1 MRLSPDPS
9 VSPEAMAEG
18 QRALVRDAAFASLT
32 GALSGGVILVAFA
45 LGPMQIGL
53 LAAIPLMMQAV
64 QLPGIALVE
73 RLRQRRK
80 IAVVVITLAR
90 LVILALALL
99 PFVADLPNRLGW
111 LIAAQFVICALGSL
125 GACAVN
131 SWLHQLIPRTG
142 LGDFFAKRL
151 FWGTAFACAGTLAAG
166 LLVDHPAFRGSLAA
180 YGWAFAAA
188 GSAGLISSYYLARA
202 PEPLMVPS
210 NTEPRCGF
218 ACGRRFA
225 TATFAVCWSSL
236 AHGPSRRTWPRRS

>member
-9 VSPEAMAEG
+9 ISAEAMAEG

-45 LGPMQIGL
+45 LALGAGPMQIGL
-53 LAAIPLMMQAV
+53 LAAIPLMTQAV

-99 PFVADLPNRLGW
+99 PFVADLPNRLAW

-151 FWGTAFACAGTLAAG
+151 FWGTAFACAGTLA
-166 LLVDHPAFRGSLAA
+166 
-180 YGWAFAAA
+180 
-188 GSAGLISSYYLARA
+188 
-202 PEPLMVPS
+202 
-210 NTEPRCGF
+210 
-218 ACGRRFA
+218 
-225 TATFAVCWSSL
+225 
-236 AHGPSRRTWPRRS
+236 